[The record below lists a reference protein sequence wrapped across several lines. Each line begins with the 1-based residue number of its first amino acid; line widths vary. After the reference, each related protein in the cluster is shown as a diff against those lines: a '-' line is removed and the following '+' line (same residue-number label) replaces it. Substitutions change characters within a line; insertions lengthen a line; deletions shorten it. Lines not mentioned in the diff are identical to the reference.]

1 MKCTNLEGNPRHS
14 AEHQHGASHVG
25 SAHWCPATRG
35 EARTPPHHF
44 PLEEPL
50 MLGCSKMLTSKGVC
64 EFLSLLC
71 PTPRQVPAVGIRPTA
86 DVPLGAATR
95 WRWDGVCASAV
106 PLLAPRMRIVFF
118 LTGLFLARRNPRL
131 VQMFKHVS
139 LELFSVLCQ
148 LLELIKME
156 VGQ

>member
-1 MKCTNLEGNPRHS
+1 
-14 AEHQHGASHVG
+14 
-25 SAHWCPATRG
+25 
-35 EARTPPHHF
+35 
-44 PLEEPL
+44 
-50 MLGCSKMLTSKGVC
+50 MLGCSKMLTSKGIS
-64 EFLSLLC
+64 EFLSLLR
-71 PTPRQVPAVGIRPTA
+71 PTPRQVPAVGIRPMA